1 MERQTTK
8 RHIADT
14 WPVIM
19 IVTLC
24 LMFLGEV
31 VGYLTVAYPIDQ
43 WLVQNVFPAFGKS
56 EAWKMAR
63 MYLAFIGIWIVVY
76 WAMARRKKN
85 GPMRKQLGIES
96 LGKNIVQL
104 VAGLVLGFGLN
115 GLCVLIAYLHNDI
128 QLSYVEFQP
137 LPCLIIFV
145 AVFIQSSAEELI
157 CRGYLLGRLLNSYHK
172 PVIAISGNALFFACL
187 HLLNTG
193 VTVLSVINIFLC
205 GVMFSIIVYYT
216 KSLLCAFAL
225 HAAWNFNQNIIF
237 GLPNSG
243 IETTYSIMKLNRGSA
258 RNSFAYDTVFGIE
271 GTIVADIVLA
281 LTCIALYLWFE
292 HKKGTVQENAV

>member
-8 RHIADT
+8 RPIGDT
-14 WPVIM
+14 WPVILL
-19 IVTLC
+19 VTLG
-24 LMFLGEV
+24 LMLLGEI
-31 VGYLTVAYPIDQ
+31 VGYLIVIYPIDQ
-43 WLVQNVFPAFGKS
+43 WLVQNLFSIFGKS
-56 EAWKMAR
+56 QAWNMAK
-63 MYLAFIGIWIVVY
+63 MYLQFIGIWIVVY
-76 WAMARRKKN
+76 WAMAIRKKN
-85 GPMRKQLGIES
+85 GPIRKQLGIES
-96 LGKNIVQL
+96 TGKNVVQL

-115 GLCVLIAYLHNDI
+115 GLCIFIACVHNDI
-128 QLSYVEFQP
+128 QLSFVEFQP
-137 LPCLIIFV
+137 LPCLIIFL
-145 AVFIQSSAEELI
+145 AVFIQSSAEELL

-172 PVIAISGNALFFACL
+172 PVIAILGNALFFACL

-193 VTVLSVINIFLC
+193 VTVLSVINIFLS

-216 KSLLCAFAL
+216 KSLLCAFTL

-281 LTCIALYLWFE
+281 VTCVALYLWFE
-292 HKKGTVQENAV
+292 HKKRTVQEEAV

>member
-1 MERQTTK
+1 MEKQTTK

-14 WPVIM
+14 WPVVIL
-19 IVTLC
+19 VTLC
-24 LMFLGEV
+24 LMFIGEF
-31 VGYLTVAYPIDQ
+31 VGYLIVSYPMDQ
-43 WLVQNVFPAFGKS
+43 WLVQNVFPTFGKS

-63 MYLAFIGIWIVVY
+63 MYLMFIGIGIVVY
-76 WAMARRKKN
+76 WAMASSKKN

-96 LGKNIVQL
+96 PGKNVVQL

-115 GLCVLIAYLHNDI
+115 GLCIFIAYVHNDI
-128 QLSYVEFQP
+128 ELSFMKFQP
-137 LPCLIIFV
+137 LPCLIIFL
-145 AVFIQSSAEELI
+145 AVFIQSSAEELL
-157 CRGYLLGRLLNSYHK
+157 CRGYLFRRLLNSYHK
-172 PVIAISGNALFFACL
+172 PVIAIGGNALFFACL

-193 VTVLSVINIFLC
+193 VTVLSVINIFLS
-205 GVMFSIIVYYT
+205 GVLFSIIVYYT
-216 KSLLCAFAL
+216 KSLLGAFAL

-281 LTCIALYLWFE
+281 IACIALYLWFE
-292 HKKGTVQENAV
+292 YKKRSVAEEAV